1 MYALLVV
8 QGPDRGDR
16 HSLPEREP
24 QLIGRST
31 EAIPLSDDSVSRRHA
46 ELTPDEGRWWIRDLE
61 STNGTFLNDEPVV
74 DRVPI
79 SPGDL
84 VRCGD
89 TTLRFVHVDETATHG
104 TLRSPDPS
112 RHAIRLLDADGP
124 GAAMERHPLLRLEST
139 DRALM
144 ASTVA
149 GLVEADAIGL
159 VPIDEHGVPRGLVE
173 VRTVTGQPPETP
185 LDLPR
190 ELVAAILEGSGRRLA
205 RQAVVDESTI
215 VLATA
220 IGDAGSLHLM
230 VGSRPIDRPW
240 SSADLERFLEA
251 ATILELRLHVADGL
265 ASATRLERLAAMGE
279 ATAALSHSIK
289 NILQGMRG
297 GADAIQ
303 LALDRDRLDLAK
315 RGWSILSRN
324 LDRIMGLSLNL
335 LAYSKERALD
345 IQPTV
350 IEALVS
356 EAAESL
362 AGLAAD
368 RRVDL
373 QVDGDPDTP
382 PVPVD
387 PDAIHH
393 VILNLVGNALEAAP
407 EDGRILIRS
416 RYHPDRDEVEVLVE
430 DDGPG
435 IPFDRRNR
443 VFEPFYSTKGQRGTG
458 LGLAVARKLVERHGG
473 TLDVDS
479 STGLGGALFR
489 MTVPAS
495 REEDLDASDTRGP
508 NPIQGGDLGVRFEP

>member
-1 MYALLVV
+1 M
-8 QGPDRGDR
+8 
-16 HSLPEREP
+16 
-24 QLIGRST
+24 
-31 EAIPLSDDSVSRRHA
+31 
-46 ELTPDEGRWWIRDLE
+46 TPDEGRWWIRDLE

-205 RQAVVDESTI
+205 RQAVVDESI

-240 SSADLERFLEA
+240 SRPTKASRPPPSS
-251 ATILELRLHVADGL
+251 TPHVADGL

-289 NILQGMRG
+289 NIPGH
-297 GADAIQ
+297 
-303 LALDRDRLDLAK
+303 
-315 RGWSILSRN
+315 
-324 LDRIMGLSLNL
+324 
-335 LAYSKERALD
+335 
-345 IQPTV
+345 
-350 IEALVS
+350 
-356 EAAESL
+356 ES
-362 AGLAAD
+362 A
-368 RRVDL
+368 R
-373 QVDGDPDTP
+373 TP
-382 PVPVD
+382 SSSPSTG
-387 PDAIHH
+387 I
-393 VILNLVGNALEAAP
+393 GSTWRS
-407 EDGRILIRS
+407 EDG
-416 RYHPDRDEVEVLVE
+416 P
-430 DDGPG
+430 
-435 IPFDRRNR
+435 
-443 VFEPFYSTKGQRGTG
+443 
-458 LGLAVARKLVERHGG
+458 
-473 TLDVDS
+473 S
-479 STGLGGALFR
+479 S
-489 MTVPAS
+489 
-495 REEDLDASDTRGP
+495 
-508 NPIQGGDLGVRFEP
+508 